1 MKLANLKMKV
11 LGFACAILV
20 ACGGGG
26 GGGGGVAGL
35 DPGGGIGGTG
45 MSSSGTIDGFGSIF
59 VNGVEYE
66 TDSASI
72 TKDGDA
78 ATEADLGLGMVVL
91 VVGTVNDDGVT
102 GTAEQV
108 IFDDEVEG
116 PISAVTTSTDGDTKT
131 LTVLG
136 NTVIAER
143 GKTVVDGA
151 TFDTLAIDDVVEA
164 SGYRDDTGQ
173 LLATRI
179 EKKSVFVPGTTEV
192 ELKGTVEN
200 LTDTQFDIGDFSVDY
215 STADLS
221 EVPNATLTEG
231 MFVEV
236 EGTLEGTLITASEV
250 EEEDSLEDN
259 FGVDSE
265 VSVEGVVTDFVD
277 NSSFKVAGVPV
288 DASNAVFSP
297 QGITLENGMVVE
309 AEGSWDGTTLDADEI
324 ELRGGDIR
332 MRAQVESVSTTE
344 ETITLQF
351 FGGTVTVSVDNQT
364 SYEDGTGQ
372 LETMRL
378 ADINPMDFVRVEA
391 LETDSGLL
399 ATDVKR
405 DELDDDRLRAPV
417 EAIDPNVSITLLGIT
432 YFTAGATFEEGTLTE
447 AQFYNLV
454 QVGTVVQVDD
464 DLVADGFADEVDLE
478 D

>member
-1 MKLANLKMKV
+1 MNSRSMKLKIAAL
-11 LGFACAILV
+11 ACALLV

-26 GGGGGVAGL
+26 GGGVAGV

-45 MSSSGTIDGFGSIF
+45 MTSSGAITGFGSIF

-66 TDSASI
+66 TDGASI
-72 TKDGDA
+72 SVDGDD
-78 ATEADLGLGMVVL
+78 ATEAELGLGMVVT
-91 VVGTVNDDGVT
+91 VIGTVNDDGVT

-116 PISAVTTSTDGDTKT
+116 PISAVTTSTDGDTRT

-143 GKTVVDGA
+143 GRTIVDGT
-151 TFDTLAIDDVVEA
+151 TFDALAVDDVVEA
-164 SGYRDDTGQ
+164 SGFRDDTGQ

-179 EKKSVFVPGTTEV
+179 EKKSDFVPGTTEV

-200 LTDTQFDIGDFSVDY
+200 LTATQFDIGDYTVDY
-215 STADLS
+215 SAADLTD
-221 EVPNATLTEG
+221 VPNATLTEG

-236 EGTLEGTLITASEV
+236 KGTLEGTLITASEV
-250 EEEDSLEDN
+250 EEEDSLEDFLN
-259 FGVDSE
+259 ADDD
-265 VSVEGVVTDFVD
+265 VSIEGVVTDFVD
-277 NSSFKVAGVPV
+277 NSNFKVAGVQV
-288 DASNAVFSP
+288 DASNAEFSP
-297 QGITLENGMVVE
+297 QGTTLQNGMSIE
-309 AEGSWDGTTLDADEI
+309 AEGSWDGTRLIADEI
-324 ELRGGDIR
+324 ELRGGEIR
-332 MRAQVESVSTTE
+332 MRAQVESVSTTNQ
-344 ETITLQF
+344 TITLQF
-351 FGGTVTVSVDNQT
+351 FSGTVTVSVDNKT

-372 LETMRL
+372 LENMGLGDLSR
-378 ADINPMDFVRVEA
+378 DDFVRVEA

-417 EAIDPNVSITLLGIT
+417 EAVDPLVSITLLGIT
-432 YFTAGATFEEGTLTE
+432 YFTDGSTTFEDGLLTE
-447 AQFYNLV
+447 AQFYDLV
-454 QVGTVVQVDD
+454 QEGTVVQVDD
-464 DLVADGFADEVDLE
+464 NLVTDGTADEVDLE

>member
-1 MKLANLKMKV
+1 MKKANLKMKA
-11 LGFACAILV
+11 LGIACAFLV

-26 GGGGGVAGL
+26 GGGVAGI

-45 MSSSGTIDGFGSIF
+45 MTSFGTIDGFGSIF

-66 TDSASI
+66 TDSAI
-72 TKDGDA
+72 IEKDGDP
-78 ATEADLGLGMVVL
+78 ATESELGLGMVVV

-102 GTAEQV
+102 GTAERV

-116 PISAVTTSTDGDTKT
+116 PISVITTSTDGDTKT

-143 GKTVVDGA
+143 GSTVVDGT
-151 TFDTLAIDDVVEA
+151 TFDALAVDDVVEA
-164 SGYRDDTGQ
+164 SGYRDTTGQ

-179 EKKSVFVPGTTEV
+179 EKKSDFVPGTTEV
-192 ELKGTVEN
+192 ELKGTVAN
-200 LTDTQFDIGDFSVDY
+200 LTDTQFEIGDFTVDY
-215 STADLS
+215 STADLTD
-221 EVPNATLTEG
+221 VPNATLTEG

-236 EGTLEGTLITASEV
+236 KGTLEGTLITASEV
-250 EEEDSLEDN
+250 EEEDSLDDN

-265 VSVEGVVTDFVD
+265 VSVEGVITDFVD
-277 NSSFKVAGVPV
+277 NSSFKVNGVPV

-297 QGITLENGMVVE
+297 QGITLEDGMVVE
-309 AEGSWDGTTLDADEI
+309 AEGSWDGTTLDADEV

-344 ETITLQF
+344 RTITLRF

-372 LETMRL
+372 LENMGL
-378 ADINPMDFVRVEA
+378 GNINPEDFVRVEA

-417 EAIDPNVSITLLGIT
+417 DEIDPNVSITLLGIT
-432 YFTAGATFEEGTLTE
+432 YFTARATFEEGTLTE
-447 AQFYNLV
+447 LQFYDLV

-464 DLVADGFADEVDLE
+464 KLPTPDGFADEVDLE

>member
-1 MKLANLKMKV
+1 MNSRSIKLKV
-11 LGFACAILV
+11 IGLICALLV

-26 GGGGGVAGL
+26 GGGGVSGI

-45 MSSSGTIDGFGSIF
+45 MTSSGSISAFGSIF

-72 TKDGDA
+72 SVDGDD
-78 ATEADLGLGMVVL
+78 ATEAELGLGMVVT
-91 VVGTVNDDGVT
+91 VIGTVNDDSVT
-102 GTAEQV
+102 GTAERVIYREKHSVTLEGEQV
-108 IFDDEVEG
+108 I
-116 PISAVTTSTDGDTKT
+116 TS
-131 LTVLG
+131 LTEYFSP
-136 NTVIAER
+136 A
-143 GKTVVDGA
+143 
-151 TFDTLAIDDVVEA
+151 
-164 SGYRDDTGQ
+164 GQ

-179 EKKSVFVPGTTEV
+179 EKKSDFVPGTTEV

-200 LTDTQFDIGDFSVDY
+200 LTDTQFDIGDFTVDY
-215 STADLS
+215 SSADLTD
-221 EVPNATLTEG
+221 VPNATLSEG

-236 EGTLEGTLITASEV
+236 KGVLDGTLITASEV

-259 FGVDSE
+259 FNPNDD

-277 NSSFKVAGVPV
+277 NSNFRVAGVPV

-297 QGITLENGMVVE
+297 QGTTLQDGMVGE
-309 AEGSWDGTTLDADEI
+309 AEGSWDGTTLNAEEI

-332 MRAQVESVSTTE
+332 MRARVESVSTAE
-344 ETITLQF
+344 QTITLQF

-372 LETMRL
+372 LENMVL
-378 ADINPMDFVRVEA
+378 GDINAEDFVRVEA
-391 LETDSGLL
+391 LESDSGLL

-417 EAIDPNVSITLLGIT
+417 EAVDPLVSITLLGIT
-432 YFTAGATFEEGTLTE
+432 YFTDASTTYEDGTLTE
-447 AQFYNLV
+447 AQFYDLV

-464 DLVADGFADEVDLE
+464 DLVTDGTADEVDLE